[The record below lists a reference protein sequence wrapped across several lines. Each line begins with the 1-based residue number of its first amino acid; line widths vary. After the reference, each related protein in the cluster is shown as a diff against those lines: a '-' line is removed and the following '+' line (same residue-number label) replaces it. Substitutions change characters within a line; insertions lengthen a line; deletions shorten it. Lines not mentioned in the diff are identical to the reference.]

1 MLGKLKLPGG
11 GGGKKGGERFDSL
24 EAAVLGWVGECL
36 VSM

>member
-11 GGGKKGGERFDSL
+11 GGKKGGEQFDSL